1 MDTANDYVKRL
12 ENMKVHDLTKEALDG
27 LDKGTVQA
35 MIFSEIGAQGAPA
48 SCRLV
53 AIGEA
58 GIDIYSGDFGY
69 EYMGN
74 DCRGPFKKEEKKA
87 EKSAAEQEKKE
98 DSVAKGEDEIKDTK
112 ELTDEEWEKLVAE
125 VEKSREELVAAVENY
140 QWEPEWERLQIEDL
154 TAAFPVL
161 KESGVWDLSVMLRT
175 MWCSA
180 DEEWFH
186 ISLGFGVHAFVRG
199 GARFVKVLN
208 FVGRGDFA
216 MLYEIPVFVQ
226 ALTFPP
232 RSPRQFHSIEEL
244 RRAMYGR
251 GE

>member
-1 MDTANDYVKRL
+1 M
-12 ENMKVHDLTKEALDG
+12 
-27 LDKGTVQA
+27 
-35 MIFSEIGAQGAPA
+35 
-48 SCRLV
+48 
-53 AIGEA
+53 
-58 GIDIYSGDFGY
+58 
-69 EYMGN
+69 
-74 DCRGPFKKEEKKA
+74 
-87 EKSAAEQEKKE
+87 
-98 DSVAKGEDEIKDTK
+98 
-112 ELTDEEWEKLVAE
+112 
-125 VEKSREELVAAVENY
+125 ENY

-216 MLYEIPVFVQ
+216 MLYKIPVFVQ